1 MNRTKT
7 TGFLILACFGLLFSG
22 CLVIENPYSQVA
34 PGIWRGVLELEPNF
48 ITPNKK
54 GEPLPEKLN
63 IQFDEVSQGELPF
76 LFEVVYDQPE
86 SFHIEII
93 NGEERINIPA
103 EHISVGRRNED
114 LKDTIRIDFPIY
126 QSYIVALFEEDV
138 MEGEWVVP
146 ARGDYAIPFVARFGR
161 DYRFTNLRKEPLTDI
176 SGRWAAQFELDSDA
190 PFPAIGE
197 FKQSGNQLTGTF
209 LTETGD
215 YRFLEGT
222 VQANKLYLSTFDGS
236 HAYLFEGKILEDT
249 SIIGTFRSGKHYRTT
264 WKAQFDPS
272 VQLKN
277 ADSLTFL
284 KSPDIPFD
292 IAFKNPE
299 GELIQLSDPAFQ
311 GKVRIVQ
318 ILGTWCPNCRDEVQ
332 FLTDYLADHPEQD
345 VKIIGLAFE
354 KYREPEK
361 ANLQIQ
367 RYRKELKIPYPI
379 LYAGYYDKKEA
390 AEKLPMLNQIVSYPT
405 MILVDKQGKVRKIH
419 TGFSGPATS
428 AYADF
433 KQEFEQQVTQ
443 LLQE

>member
-1 MNRTKT
+1 MA
-7 TGFLILACFGLLFSG
+7 FMGLLFSG
-22 CLVIENPYSQVA
+22 CLVVENPYSQVA
-34 PGIWRGVLELEPNF
+34 PGIWRGVLELEPKF
-48 ITPNKK
+48 ITPNEK

-76 LFEVVYDQPE
+76 LFEVIYDQPE

-93 NGEERINIPA
+93 NGEERIKIPT

-126 QSYIVALFEEDV
+126 ESYIVALFEEHL

-146 ARGDYAIPFVARFGR
+146 TRGDYSIPFVARYGR
-161 DYRFTNLRKEPLTDI
+161 DYRFTNLQKEPLTDI
-176 SGRWAAQFELDSDA
+176 SGRWAAEFELDSYA
-190 PFPAIGE
+190 PYPAIGE

-215 YRFLEGT
+215 YRYLEGT

-236 HAYLFEGKILEDT
+236 HAFLFEGKILGDT

-264 WKAQFDPS
+264 WKARFDPS
-272 VQLKN
+272 VQLRN
-277 ADSLTFL
+277 ADSLTYL
-284 KSPDIPFD
+284 TSPEIPFD
-292 IAFKNPE
+292 FAFENPE
-299 GELIQLSDPAFQ
+299 GELIRLSDPRYQ

-332 FLTDYLADHPEQD
+332 FLTDYLAQHPEQD
-345 VKIIGLAFE
+345 LEVIGLAFE
-354 KYREPEK
+354 KHREAPK
-361 ANLQIQ
+361 ANAQIKH
-367 RYRKELKIPYPI
+367 YRQQLAIPYPI
-379 LYAGYYDKKEA
+379 LFAGYYDKKEA
-390 AEKLPMLNQIVSYPT
+390 AEKLPMLNHVWSYPT
-405 MILVDKQGKVRKIH
+405 MILVDKQGKVRNIH

-428 AYADF
+428 AYSEF
-433 KQEFEQQVTQ
+433 KQQFEQQVAQ